1 MKEMEDITETV
12 MIATHDMQLVCE
24 WADRIIV
31 LYQGEVIADG
41 SRDEIFG
48 NQEILD
54 RCV

>member
-1 MKEMEDITETV
+1 MEAAAQLLCIRSLY
-12 MIATHDMQLVCE
+12 IRWQLVCE